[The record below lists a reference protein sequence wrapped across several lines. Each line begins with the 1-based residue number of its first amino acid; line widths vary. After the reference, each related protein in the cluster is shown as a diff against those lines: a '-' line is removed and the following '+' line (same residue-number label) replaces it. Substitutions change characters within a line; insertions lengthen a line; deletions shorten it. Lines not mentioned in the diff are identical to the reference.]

1 MVGVNQDMLGRRIS
15 NDAFVNG
22 ARAAGITGSGP
33 GIVVV
38 VPSISKPTI
47 DRLKNWYET
56 RYEGLKILETK
67 FKSADS
73 TVDEDL

>member
-1 MVGVNQDMLGRRIS
+1 MLGRRIS

-33 GIVVV
+33 AIVVV